1 VAAGVE
7 ALAADSVVAVSA
19 EAAVVLAAALAAPEV
34 VAVVLVEEV
43 RAEAGSSFAGV
54 RAHKNAMV
62 KTAVQQALNGLVEDL
77 RATHGENLA
86 SVVLY
91 GSAATGDDN
100 ELQSDYNLLIALN
113 RITPEDLRQAQ
124 APMREWQRLGH
135 PLPVY
140 FTVEELSD
148 AADVFP
154 IEFHQMAKARVVLYG
169 HDPFEY
175 AKLSDANLR
184 HQAEY
189 ELRSKLIQLRR
200 HYIPAS
206 ISIDKL
212 SDLMSDSLSTF
223 AALFRAVLLLFG
235 QQAPVA
241 KVEVVRATAKLLNL
255 DATSFERI
263 FEFRAG
269 GRLPS
274 SEKEANE
281 LFAAYMY
288 QIEQVVEAVDEL
300 ERRGN

>member
-1 VAAGVE
+1 
-7 ALAADSVVAVSA
+7 
-19 EAAVVLAAALAAPEV
+19 
-34 VAVVLVEEV
+34 
-43 RAEAGSSFAGV
+43 
-54 RAHKNAMV
+54 MV
-62 KTAVQQALNGLVEDL
+62 KTVVQQALNGLVEDL
-77 RATHGENLA
+77 RATHGDNLA

-91 GSAATGDDN
+91 GSAAAGDDV

-113 RITPEDLRQAQ
+113 RITPDDLRQAQ

-140 FTVEELSD
+140 FTTEELSD

-154 IEFHQMAKARVVLYG
+154 IEFHQMANARIVLYG

-175 AKLSDANLR
+175 VKLSDANLR

-206 ISIDKL
+206 VSIERL
-212 SDLMSDSLSTF
+212 ADLMSDSLASF
-223 AALFRAVLLLFG
+223 GALFRAVLLLHG
-235 QQAPVA
+235 QQAPVG
-241 KVEVVRATAKLLNL
+241 KPDVVRATAKLLNL
-255 DATSFERI
+255 DASPFERI

-269 GRLPS
+269 GKLPG

-281 LFAAYMY
+281 IFGAYMF